1 MDYRRYDKR
10 TFLNFGNIFFVLLV
24 VGLVTLFFVIR
35 ANRYFEIK
43 QISPAPERLRLAWKP
58 EELEEA
64 SDLVVT
70 GQIAAPGRTYR
81 GETVR
86 YMETRLI
93 VDEVLSGDAAAGDV
107 IIMTEECYT
116 DNFGMTLWTQEG
128 YLPAEVGN
136 CYLFFLKKY
145 DDDSRYAGMCYPVDL
160 EYGKYRIPEDTE
172 TFSADLQ
179 NAVTAEDRD
188 FFQLGPDGDLDEY
201 ARWYAY
207 VMSCFLGL
215 E

>member
-10 TFLNFGNIFFVLLV
+10 TFLNFGNISFVLLV
-24 VGLVTLFFVIR
+24 VGLVTLSFVIR

-70 GQIAAPGRTYR
+70 GQIAVPGRTCR
-81 GETVR
+81 DDAVR

-93 VDEVLSGDAAAGDV
+93 VNEVLRGNAVAGDV
-107 IIMTEECYT
+107 IIMTEEYYT

-128 YLPAEVGN
+128 YLPAKVGN
-136 CYLFFLKKY
+136 RYLFFLKKY

-172 TFSADLQ
+172 TFNADLQ

-188 FFQLGPDGDLDEY
+188 FFQLGPNGDLDEY

-207 VMSCFLGL
+207 VMSRFLGL

>member
-1 MDYRRYDKR
+1 MDYRRYEKR
-10 TFLNFGNIFFVLLV
+10 PFLNFGNIFFMILV
-24 VGLVTLFFVIR
+24 VGLVILFFLIR
-35 ANRYFEIK
+35 ANRHFEIK
-43 QISPAPERLRLAWKP
+43 QISLVPERLRLAWEP

-70 GQIAAPGRTYR
+70 GQIAAPGRTCR
-81 GETVR
+81 DDAVR

-93 VDEVLSGDAAAGDV
+93 VNEVLRGNAVAGDV
-107 IIMTEECYT
+107 IIMTEEYYT

-136 CYLFFLKKY
+136 RYLFFLKKY
-145 DDDSRYAGMCYPVDL
+145 DDDSRYASMCYPVDL

-179 NAVTAEDRD
+179 NAVMAEDRD
-188 FFQLGPDGDLDEY
+188 FFQLGPNGDLDEY

-207 VMSCFLGL
+207 VMSRFLGL

>member
-1 MDYRRYDKR
+1 MDYRRYEKR
-10 TFLNFGNIFFVLLV
+10 PFLNFGNIFFMILV
-24 VGLVTLFFVIR
+24 VGLVILFFLIR
-35 ANRYFEIK
+35 ANRHFEIK
-43 QISPAPERLRLAWKP
+43 QISPAPERLRLAWEP
-58 EELEEA
+58 EELEEV

-70 GQIAAPGRTYR
+70 GQITAPGRTYR
-81 GETVR
+81 DDAVR

-93 VDEVLSGDAAAGDV
+93 VNEVLRGNAVAGDV
-107 IIMTEECYT
+107 IVLTEECYT

-128 YLPAEVGN
+128 YLPAEVGD

-145 DDDSRYAGMCYPVDL
+145 DDDSRYASMCYPVDL

-188 FFQLGPDGDLDEY
+188 FFQLGPDGDLDKY

-207 VMSCFLGL
+207 VMSRFLGL

>member
-24 VGLVTLFFVIR
+24 VGLVTLSFVIR

-116 DNFGMTLWTQEG
+116 DNFGMTLWTPGVWEIPDTGG
-128 YLPAEVGN
+128 YGN
-136 CYLFFLKKY
+136 
-145 DDDSRYAGMCYPVDL
+145 
-160 EYGKYRIPEDTE
+160 
-172 TFSADLQ
+172 
-179 NAVTAEDRD
+179 
-188 FFQLGPDGDLDEY
+188 FQRRPSKCRHGGRQRLLSTGTG
-201 ARWYAY
+201 R
-207 VMSCFLGL
+207 
-215 E
+215 